1 MPHYIYVSICKRCFS
16 CYESKFRGDFNNID
30 RGISI
35 GYILHQNIL
44 PKQLPKMN
52 PMLSFFYAVFVM
64 TSATLAFSPLA
75 PTTLNRPHAFM
86 SRSQNPSFTYK
97 SSQIR
102 LAGDDSEERK
112 KEKLNQL
119 GFSDDR
125 RVQDVPD
132 SVDDV
137 NVRVDIIDNVDPV
150 TITAL
155 GFAAI
160 AANFLIFANM
170 GDGGI
175 GGLVAR
181 IINFFR

>member
-1 MPHYIYVSICKRCFS
+1 
-16 CYESKFRGDFNNID
+16 
-30 RGISI
+30 
-35 GYILHQNIL
+35 
-44 PKQLPKMN
+44 
-52 PMLSFFYAVFVM
+52 
-64 TSATLAFSPLA
+64 
-75 PTTLNRPHAFM
+75 M